1 MKNDVK
7 ISEKFAIKI
16 IESLLFSSSQPL
28 SSRIIKGKLPY
39 DADIERL
46 MDMIKEKHK
55 DSGFQ
60 LYKMQ
65 DAWAFRTTPDVADF
79 LVVEKKIKKRLSK
92 AALEILAIIA
102 YHQPITRAEIED
114 IRGVSVGQGSIQM
127 LFESSW
133 IEPRGHRN
141 VPGRPSTWRTTKHF
155 LDHFGLENTKDLP
168 DVSELKALGLLSRNI
183 SPSVIKKTNII
194 D

>member
-1 MKNDVK
+1 MKNHVK
-7 ISEKFAIKI
+7 ISEKFALKI
-16 IESLLFSSSQPL
+16 IEALLFSSSQPL
-28 SSRIIKGKLPY
+28 TSRTIKGKLPY
-39 DADIERL
+39 DADIEHL
-46 MDMIKEKHK
+46 MNMIKEKHK

-155 LDHFGLENTKDLP
+155 LDHFGLESTKDLP
-168 DVSELKALGLLSRNI
+168 DVSELKALGLLSRNV
-183 SPSVIKKTNII
+183 SPSVIKKTNIT

>member
-1 MKNDVK
+1 MKNHVK
-7 ISEKFAIKI
+7 ISEKFALKI
-16 IESLLFSSSQPL
+16 IEALLFSSSQPL

-60 LYKMQ
+60 LYKIQ

-168 DVSELKALGLLSRNI
+168 DVSELKALGLLSRNV
-183 SPSVIKKTNII
+183 SPSVIKKTNIT

>member
-7 ISEKFAIKI
+7 ISEKFALKI
-16 IESLLFSSSQPL
+16 IEALLFSSSQPL

-60 LYKMQ
+60 LYKIQ

-155 LDHFGLENTKDLP
+155 LDHFGLESIKDLP
-168 DVSELKALGLLSRNI
+168 DVSELKALGLLSRNV
-183 SPSVIKKTNII
+183 SPSVIKKTNIT

>member
-1 MKNDVK
+1 MKNHVK
-7 ISEKFAIKI
+7 ISEKFALKI
-16 IESLLFSSSQPL
+16 IEALLFSSSQPL

-60 LYKMQ
+60 LYKIQ

-102 YHQPITRAEIED
+102 YHQPITRAEIEG

-168 DVSELKALGLLSRNI
+168 DVSELKALGLLSRNV
-183 SPSVIKKTNII
+183 SPSVIKKTNIT

>member
-1 MKNDVK
+1 MKNHVK
-7 ISEKFAIKI
+7 ISEKFALKI
-16 IESLLFSSSQPL
+16 IEALLFSSSQPL

-60 LYKMQ
+60 LYKIQ

-141 VPGRPSTWRTTKHF
+141 VPGRPSTWRTTKQF
-155 LDHFGLENTKDLP
+155 LDHFGLESTKDLP
-168 DVSELKALGLLSRNI
+168 DVSELKALGLLSRNV

>member
-1 MKNDVK
+1 MKNHVK
-7 ISEKFAIKI
+7 ISEKFALKI
-16 IESLLFSSSQPL
+16 IEALLFSSSQPL
-28 SSRIIKGKLPY
+28 TSRTIKGKLPY

-60 LYKMQ
+60 LYKIQ

-155 LDHFGLENTKDLP
+155 LDHFGLESTKDLP
-168 DVSELKALGLLSRNI
+168 DVSELKALGLLSRNV
-183 SPSVIKKTNII
+183 SPSVIKKANIT

>member
-1 MKNDVK
+1 MKNHVK
-7 ISEKFAIKI
+7 ISEKFALKI
-16 IESLLFSSSQPL
+16 IEALLFSSSQPL
-28 SSRIIKGKLPY
+28 TSRTIKGKLPY

-60 LYKMQ
+60 LYKIQ

-168 DVSELKALGLLSRNI
+168 DVSELKALGLLSRNV
-183 SPSVIKKTNII
+183 SPSVIKKTNIT

>member
-1 MKNDVK
+1 MKNHVK
-7 ISEKFAIKI
+7 ISEKFALKI
-16 IESLLFSSSQPL
+16 IEALLFSSSQPL
-28 SSRIIKGKLPY
+28 TSRTIKGKLPY
-39 DADIERL
+39 DADIEHL
-46 MDMIKEKHK
+46 MNMIKEKHK

-60 LYKMQ
+60 LYKIQ

-155 LDHFGLENTKDLP
+155 LDYFGLENTKDLP
-168 DVSELKALGLLSRNI
+168 DVSELKALGLLSRNV
-183 SPSVIKKTNII
+183 SPSVIKKANIT

>member
-1 MKNDVK
+1 MKNHVK
-7 ISEKFAIKI
+7 ISEKFALKI
-16 IESLLFSSSQPL
+16 IEALLFSSSQPL

-60 LYKMQ
+60 LYKIQ

-141 VPGRPSTWRTTKHF
+141 VPGRPSTWRTTKQF
-155 LDHFGLENTKDLP
+155 LDHFGLESTKDLP
-168 DVSELKALGLLSRNI
+168 DVSELKALGLLSRNV
-183 SPSVIKKTNII
+183 SPSVIKKN
-194 D
+194 

>member
-7 ISEKFAIKI
+7 ISEKFALKI
-16 IESLLFSSSQPL
+16 IEALLFSSSQPL
-28 SSRIIKGKLPY
+28 SSRIIKGKLPN
-39 DADIERL
+39 DVDIERL

-60 LYKMQ
+60 LYKIQ
-65 DAWAFRTTPDVADF
+65 DSWAFRTTPDVADF

-168 DVSELKALGLLSRNI
+168 DVSELKALGLLSRNV
-183 SPSVIKKTNII
+183 SPSVIKKTNIT

>member
-1 MKNDVK
+1 MKKNVK
-7 ISEKFAIKI
+7 ISEKFALKI
-16 IESLLFSSSQPL
+16 IEALLFSSSQPL
-28 SSRIIKGKLPY
+28 SSRIIRGKLPH
-39 DADIERL
+39 DTDIERL
-46 MDMIKEKHK
+46 MNLIKEKHK
-55 DSGFQ
+55 NSGFQ
-60 LYKMQ
+60 LYKIH
-65 DAWAFRTTPDVADF
+65 DCWAFRTTPDVADF
-79 LVVEKKIKKRLSK
+79 LVVEKIIKKRLSK

-127 LFESSW
+127 LFESNW

-155 LDHFGLENTKDLP
+155 LDHFGLEDTKDLP
-168 DVSELKALGLLSRNI
+168 DVSELKSLGLLSRNI
-183 SPSVIKKTNII
+183 NPRVLKKTNIT

>member
-7 ISEKFAIKI
+7 ISEKFALKI
-16 IESLLFSSSQPL
+16 IEALLFSSSQPL

-60 LYKMQ
+60 LYKIQ

-141 VPGRPSTWRTTKHF
+141 VPGRPSTWRTTKQF

-168 DVSELKALGLLSRNI
+168 DVSELKALGLLSRNV
-183 SPSVIKKTNII
+183 SPSVIKKTNIT

>member
-1 MKNDVK
+1 MKNHVK
-7 ISEKFAIKI
+7 ISEKFALKI
-16 IESLLFSSSQPL
+16 IEALLFSSSQPL
-28 SSRIIKGKLPY
+28 TSRTIKGKLPY

-60 LYKMQ
+60 LYKTQ

-155 LDHFGLENTKDLP
+155 LDHFGLESIKDLP
-168 DVSELKALGLLSRNI
+168 DVSELKALGLLSRNV
-183 SPSVIKKTNII
+183 SPSVIKKTNIT

>member
-1 MKNDVK
+1 MKNHVK
-7 ISEKFAIKI
+7 ISEKFALKI
-16 IESLLFSSSQPL
+16 IEALLFSSSQPL

-60 LYKMQ
+60 LYKIQ

-168 DVSELKALGLLSRNI
+168 DVSELKALGLLSRNVN
-183 SPSVIKKTNII
+183 PSVIKKANIT

>member
-1 MKNDVK
+1 MKNHVK
-7 ISEKFAIKI
+7 ISEKFALKI
-16 IESLLFSSSQPL
+16 IEALLFSSSQPL
-28 SSRIIKGKLPY
+28 SSKIIKGKLAY

-60 LYKMQ
+60 LYKIQ
-65 DAWAFRTTPDVADF
+65 DAWAFRTTPDVVDF

-155 LDHFGLENTKDLP
+155 LDHFGLESIKDLP
-168 DVSELKALGLLSRNI
+168 DVSELKALGLLSRNV
-183 SPSVIKKTNII
+183 SPSVIKKN
-194 D
+194 

>member
-1 MKNDVK
+1 MKTHVK
-7 ISEKFAIKI
+7 ISEKFALKI
-16 IESLLFSSSQPL
+16 IEALLFSSSQPL

-39 DADIERL
+39 DADIEHL
-46 MDMIKEKHK
+46 MDMIKQKHK

-60 LYKMQ
+60 LYKIQ

-168 DVSELKALGLLSRNI
+168 DVSELKALGLLSRNVM
-183 SPSVIKKTNII
+183 PSVIKKSNIT

>member
-1 MKNDVK
+1 MKNHVK
-7 ISEKFAIKI
+7 ISEKFALKI
-16 IESLLFSSSQPL
+16 IEALLFSSSQPL

-46 MDMIKEKHK
+46 MDMIKDKHK

-60 LYKMQ
+60 LYKIQ

-102 YHQPITRAEIED
+102 YHQPITRAEIEG

-168 DVSELKALGLLSRNI
+168 DVSELKALGLLSRNV
-183 SPSVIKKTNII
+183 SPSVIKKTNIT

>member
-1 MKNDVK
+1 MKNHVK
-7 ISEKFAIKI
+7 ISEKFALKI
-16 IESLLFSSSQPL
+16 IEALLFSSSQPL

-60 LYKMQ
+60 LYKIQ

-102 YHQPITRAEIED
+102 YHQPITRAEIEG

-155 LDHFGLENTKDLP
+155 LDHFGLESIKDLP
-168 DVSELKALGLLSRNI
+168 DVSELKALGLLSRNVN
-183 SPSVIKKTNII
+183 PSVIKKANIT

>member
-1 MKNDVK
+1 MKNHVK
-7 ISEKFAIKI
+7 ISEKFALKI
-16 IESLLFSSSQPL
+16 IEALLFSSSQPL

-60 LYKMQ
+60 LYKIQ

-141 VPGRPSTWRTTKHF
+141 VPGRPSTWRTTKYF

-168 DVSELKALGLLSRNI
+168 DVSELKALGLLSRNV
-183 SPSVIKKTNII
+183 SPSVIKKSNIT

>member
-7 ISEKFAIKI
+7 ISKKFALKI
-16 IESLLFSSSQPL
+16 IEALLFSSSQPL
-28 SSRIIKGKLPY
+28 SARIIKGKLPSGF
-39 DADIERL
+39 DIERL
-46 MDMIKEKHK
+46 MNMIKEKYN

-60 LYKMQ
+60 LYKIQ

-79 LVVEKKIKKRLSK
+79 LVVEKKVKKRLSK

-155 LDHFGLENTKDLP
+155 LDHFGIESTKDLP
-168 DVSELKALGLLSRNI
+168 DVSELKALGLLSRNV
-183 SPSVIKKTNII
+183 SPSVIKKTI
-194 D
+194 

>member
-1 MKNDVK
+1 MKNHVK
-7 ISEKFAIKI
+7 ISEKFALKI
-16 IESLLFSSSQPL
+16 IEALLFSSSQPL

-60 LYKMQ
+60 LYKIQ

-168 DVSELKALGLLSRNI
+168 DVFELKALGLLSRNV
-183 SPSVIKKTNII
+183 SPSVIKKTNIT

>member
-1 MKNDVK
+1 MKNHVK
-7 ISEKFAIKI
+7 ISEKFALKI
-16 IESLLFSSSQPL
+16 IEALLFSSSQPL

-60 LYKMQ
+60 LYKIQ

-141 VPGRPSTWRTTKHF
+141 VPGRPSTWRTTKYF

-168 DVSELKALGLLSRNI
+168 DVSELKALGLLSRNV
-183 SPSVIKKTNII
+183 SPSVIKKTNTT

>member
-1 MKNDVK
+1 MKNHVK
-7 ISEKFAIKI
+7 ISEKFALKI
-16 IESLLFSSSQPL
+16 IEALLFSSSQPL

-60 LYKMQ
+60 LYKIQ

-168 DVSELKALGLLSRNI
+168 DVSELKALGLLSRNV
-183 SPSVIKKTNII
+183 SPSVIKKTNTT

>member
-1 MKNDVK
+1 MKNHVK
-7 ISEKFAIKI
+7 ISEKFALKI
-16 IESLLFSSSQPL
+16 IEALLFSSSQPL

-46 MDMIKEKHK
+46 MDMIKDKHK

-60 LYKMQ
+60 LYKIQ

-141 VPGRPSTWRTTKHF
+141 VPGRPSTWRTTKYF

-168 DVSELKALGLLSRNI
+168 DVSELKALGLLSRNV
-183 SPSVIKKTNII
+183 SPSVIKKTNIT

>member
-1 MKNDVK
+1 MKNHVK
-7 ISEKFAIKI
+7 ISEKFALKI
-16 IESLLFSSSQPL
+16 IEALLFSSSQPL
-28 SSRIIKGKLPY
+28 SSKIIKGKLAY

-60 LYKMQ
+60 LYKIQ

-155 LDHFGLENTKDLP
+155 LDHFGLESTKDLP
-168 DVSELKALGLLSRNI
+168 DVFELKALGLLSRNV
-183 SPSVIKKTNII
+183 SPSVIKKTNIT

>member
-1 MKNDVK
+1 MKNHVK
-7 ISEKFAIKI
+7 ISEKFALKI
-16 IESLLFSSSQPL
+16 IEALLFSSNQPL

-39 DADIERL
+39 DADIEHL

-60 LYKMQ
+60 LYKIQ
-65 DAWAFRTTPDVADF
+65 DAWAFRTTPDVAEF

-155 LDHFGLENTKDLP
+155 LDHFGLESSKDLP
-168 DVSELKALGLLSRNI
+168 DVSELKALGLLSRNV
-183 SPSVIKKTNII
+183 SPSVIKKANIT

>member
-1 MKNDVK
+1 MKNHVK
-7 ISEKFAIKI
+7 ISEKFALKI
-16 IESLLFSSSQPL
+16 IEALLFSSSQPL

-60 LYKMQ
+60 LYKIQ

-168 DVSELKALGLLSRNI
+168 DVSELKALGLLSRNVM
-183 SPSVIKKTNII
+183 PSVIKKSNIT

>member
-7 ISEKFAIKI
+7 ISEKFALKI
-16 IESLLFSSSQPL
+16 IEALLFSSSQPL
-28 SSRIIKGKLPY
+28 SSRIIKGKLPN
-39 DADIERL
+39 DVDLERL
-46 MDMIKEKHK
+46 MDVIKEKHK

-60 LYKMQ
+60 LYKIQ
-65 DAWAFRTTPDVADF
+65 DSWAFRTTPDVADF

-92 AALEILAIIA
+92 AALEILAIIS

-168 DVSELKALGLLSRNI
+168 DVSELKALGLLSRNV
-183 SPSVIKKTNII
+183 SSSVIKKANIT

>member
-1 MKNDVK
+1 MKNDAK
-7 ISEKFAIKI
+7 ISEKFVLKI
-16 IESLLFSSSQPL
+16 IEALLFSSSQPL

-39 DADIERL
+39 DVDIERL
-46 MDMIKEKHK
+46 MNMIMEKYK

-60 LYKMQ
+60 LHKIQ
-65 DAWAFRTTPDVADF
+65 DSWAFRTIPDVTDF
-79 LVVEKKIKKRLSK
+79 LVVEKKVKKRLSK

-127 LFESSW
+127 LFESNW

-168 DVSELKALGLLSRNI
+168 DVSELKSLGLLSRNI
-183 SPSVIKKTNII
+183 NPRVLKKTNIT

>member
-7 ISEKFAIKI
+7 ISEKFALKI
-16 IESLLFSSSQPL
+16 IEALLFSSSQPL
-28 SSRIIKGKLPY
+28 SSRIIKGKLPN
-39 DADIERL
+39 DVDIERL

-60 LYKMQ
+60 LYKIQ
-65 DAWAFRTTPDVADF
+65 DSWAFRTTPDVADF

-155 LDHFGLENTKDLP
+155 LDYFGLESTKDLP
-168 DVSELKALGLLSRNI
+168 DVSELKALGLLSRNV
-183 SPSVIKKTNII
+183 SPSVIKKTNIT

>member
-1 MKNDVK
+1 MKNHVK
-7 ISEKFAIKI
+7 ISEKFALKI
-16 IESLLFSSSQPL
+16 IEALLFSSSQPL

-79 LVVEKKIKKRLSK
+79 LVVEKK
-92 AALEILAIIA
+92 
-102 YHQPITRAEIED
+102 
-114 IRGVSVGQGSIQM
+114 M
-127 LFESSW
+127 
-133 IEPRGHRN
+133 
-141 VPGRPSTWRTTKHF
+141 
-155 LDHFGLENTKDLP
+155 
-168 DVSELKALGLLSRNI
+168 
-183 SPSVIKKTNII
+183 
-194 D
+194 

>member
-16 IESLLFSSSQPL
+16 IEALLFSSSQPL

-60 LYKMQ
+60 LYKIQ

-168 DVSELKALGLLSRNI
+168 DVSELKALGLLSRNV
-183 SPSVIKKTNII
+183 SPSVIKKTNIT

>member
-7 ISEKFAIKI
+7 ISEKFVLKI
-16 IESLLFSSSQPL
+16 IEALLFSSSQPL
-28 SSRIIKGKLPY
+28 SSRIITGKLPN
-39 DADIERL
+39 DVDIERL

-60 LYKMQ
+60 LYKIQ

-155 LDHFGLENTKDLP
+155 LDHFGIESTKDLP
-168 DVSELKALGLLSRNI
+168 DVSELKALGLLSRNV
-183 SPSVIKKTNII
+183 SPSVIKK

>member
-7 ISEKFAIKI
+7 ISEKFVLKI
-16 IESLLFSSSQPL
+16 IEALLFSSSQPL
-28 SSRIIKGKLPY
+28 SSRIITGKLPN
-39 DADIERL
+39 DVDIERL
-46 MDMIKEKHK
+46 MDMIKEKYK

-60 LYKMQ
+60 LYKIQ

-79 LVVEKKIKKRLSK
+79 LVVEKKVKKRLSK

-102 YHQPITRAEIED
+102 YHQPITRAEIEN
-114 IRGVSVGQGSIQM
+114 IRGVSVVQGSIQM

-155 LDHFGLENTKDLP
+155 LDHFGLESTKDLP
-168 DVSELKALGLLSRNI
+168 DISELKALGLLSRNV
-183 SPSVIKKTNII
+183 SPSVIKKTI
-194 D
+194 

>member
-1 MKNDVK
+1 MKNDAK
-7 ISEKFAIKI
+7 ISEKFVLKI
-16 IESLLFSSSQPL
+16 IEALLFSSSQPL

-39 DADIERL
+39 DVDIERL
-46 MDMIKEKHK
+46 MNMIMEKYK

-60 LYKMQ
+60 LHKIQ
-65 DAWAFRTTPDVADF
+65 DSWAFRTIPDVTDF
-79 LVVEKKIKKRLSK
+79 LVVEKKVKKRLSK

-127 LFESSW
+127 LFESNW

-155 LDHFGLENTKDLP
+155 LDHFGLEDTKDLP
-168 DVSELKALGLLSRNI
+168 DVSELKSLGLLSRNI
-183 SPSVIKKTNII
+183 SPSVIKKTDITE
-194 D
+194 

>member
-1 MKNDVK
+1 MKNHVK
-7 ISEKFAIKI
+7 ISEKFALKI
-16 IESLLFSSSQPL
+16 IEALLFSSSQPL

-60 LYKMQ
+60 LYKIQ

-141 VPGRPSTWRTTKHF
+141 VPGRPSTWRTTKQF

-168 DVSELKALGLLSRNI
+168 DVSELKALGLLSRNV
-183 SPSVIKKTNII
+183 SPSVIKKSNIT

>member
-1 MKNDVK
+1 MKNHVK
-7 ISEKFAIKI
+7 ISEKFALKI
-16 IESLLFSSSQPL
+16 IEALLFSSSQPL
-28 SSRIIKGKLPY
+28 TSRTIKGKLPY
-39 DADIERL
+39 DADIEHL
-46 MDMIKEKHK
+46 MNMIKEKHK

-60 LYKMQ
+60 LYKIQ

-79 LVVEKKIKKRLSK
+79 LIVEKKIKKRLSK

-155 LDHFGLENTKDLP
+155 LDYFGLENTKDLP
-168 DVSELKALGLLSRNI
+168 DVSELKALGLLSRNV
-183 SPSVIKKTNII
+183 SPSVIKKANIT